1 MTHQRDV
8 WSWAGIWLV
17 GLTAIAWSFAALT
30 DLAELVHISD
40 VLTLSVFAWAVTI
53 RIAWGLPITVDVLAV
68 VATRVW
74 LRGTAPAD
82 AVRFAQRAAWAAIG
96 TSVAGNVYH
105 GVLTGQGRLDTAV
118 VSAVPPAIIGTL
130 VHLAVLVGRPQSP
143 GAGDAARQAGEPGDD
158 RESAEPVPNMP
169 ADIPGDLSPASPTE
183 PGERETQPGEPGEER
198 ESDRASE
205 LIAAGVG
212 RRKLA
217 RELEISEYEA
227 RRLLEGAGRNG
238 DGETDD

>member
-1 MTHQRDV
+1 MTHRRDA

-40 VLTLSVFAWAVTI
+40 TLTLSVFGWAVTI

-82 AVRFAQRAAWAAIG
+82 AVRFAQRAAWAAIAA
-96 TSVAGNVYH
+96 SVFGNAYH
-105 GVLTGQGRLDTAV
+105 GLLTGRGRLDTV
-118 VSAVPPAIIGTL
+118 IVSAVPAVVIGAL
-130 VHLAVLVGRPQSP
+130 VHLAVLVGRPQVGEMGDGPGEESP
-143 GAGDAARQAGEPGDD
+143 GGGRAAAQPGDD
-158 RESAEPVPNMP
+158 RA
-169 ADIPGDLSPASPTE
+169 
-183 PGERETQPGEPGEER
+183 
-198 ESDRASE
+198 SDRATE

-212 RRKLA
+212 RRRLA
-217 RELEISEYEA
+217 RELEITEHEA